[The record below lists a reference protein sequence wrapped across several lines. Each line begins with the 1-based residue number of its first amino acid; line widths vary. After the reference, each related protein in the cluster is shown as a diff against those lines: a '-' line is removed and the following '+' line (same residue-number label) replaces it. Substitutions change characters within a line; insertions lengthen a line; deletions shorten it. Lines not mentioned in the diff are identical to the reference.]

1 MFIQKTMQVARFRV
15 FKLALL
21 AISAVAAHAGV
32 ISFVGNLRTDANFTA
47 CGDLCT
53 LGAGNTDGDYAQ
65 WAAFSANFAVPV
77 TSTMTG
83 ISFSYGG
90 GTNGNGALIAQ
101 NGFEP
106 YLSLF
111 DGSGNFLA
119 STFFGT
125 TCPVGANTNT
135 DTQQCFDVLLD
146 GGVLGTGNYS
156 IAITAFENLS
166 FAENTGSGTL
176 ADGFTGLG
184 NLAPGEDLH
193 YAFDVILAPTTTS
206 PVPEPGSDV
215 LLSGACLVWYLST
228 QKSKR
233 TKS

>member
-1 MFIQKTMQVARFRV
+1 MT
-15 FKLALL
+15 
-21 AISAVAAHAGV
+21 S
-32 ISFVGNLRTDANFTA
+32 
-47 CGDLCT
+47 
-53 LGAGNTDGDYAQ
+53 DYAQ

-111 DGSGNFLA
+111 DGAGNFLA

-125 TCPVGANTNT
+125 HLSSRREHQHRYSAMLRVAARRRRSC
-135 DTQQCFDVLLD
+135 L
-146 GGVLGTGNYS
+146 GNYS
-156 IAITAFENLS
+156 IVISAFENLS
-166 FAENTGSGTL
+166 FAENSGTGTL

-184 NLAPGEDLH
+184 NLALGEDLH
-193 YAFDVILAPTTTS
+193 YAFDVTLTPTTAS
-206 PVPEPGSDV
+206 PVPEPGTGV
-215 LLSGACLVWYLST
+215 LFYGRLDSCGTSRPRYRKGQNREDRIA
-228 QKSKR
+228 
-233 TKS
+233 